1 MGMVRIGRFMVLIE
15 VSLLF
20 IFLTVYNIINSK
32 IYKQFLLKIINMVVA
47 QIIVFYRNKEW
58 IVKVLIKFILVT
70 KRIFG
75 SKGFQC
81 FHWYSWKIREFES
94 CILRH
99 KTPHFPFVWV
109 LESTMNACLWVH
121 PAREPRRSPPNIFLR
136 TLSTFPSSQGSGNL
150 DLVPALIM
158 QQPSFEAELFDK
170 KL

>member
-1 MGMVRIGRFMVLIE
+1 MVLIE

-81 FHWYSWKIREFES
+81 FHWYS
-94 CILRH
+94 
-99 KTPHFPFVWV
+99 
-109 LESTMNACLWVH
+109 
-121 PAREPRRSPPNIFLR
+121 
-136 TLSTFPSSQGSGNL
+136 
-150 DLVPALIM
+150 
-158 QQPSFEAELFDK
+158 
-170 KL
+170 